1 LLSTSYPADLTLAHK
16 LENDVSAKA
25 NLLINSLLVLVF
37 LLTIS
42 PLILNAQD
50 NISDSEINQMRKAA
64 QENLANKQGLKYE
77 IVDVQMKDGQFILK
91 YDLNES
97 SDAEYVVKTVFLRE
111 KDPLFKIIPL
121 STSGAIGR
129 GKFAGKD
136 NTIVWDYKN
145 DYAADLNGDD
155 FYFVLDIK
163 RIEHSS
169 TPWLWIGLGSAAA
182 AGTAVYFILGN
193 KTTPAAVEIPPL
205 IITRPN

>member
-1 LLSTSYPADLTLAHK
+1 MLSTSYPADLTLAHK

-97 SDAEYVVKTVFLRE
+97 SDAE
-111 KDPLFKIIPL
+111 
-121 STSGAIGR
+121 
-129 GKFAGKD
+129 
-136 NTIVWDYKN
+136 
-145 DYAADLNGDD
+145 
-155 FYFVLDIK
+155 
-163 RIEHSS
+163 
-169 TPWLWIGLGSAAA
+169 
-182 AGTAVYFILGN
+182 
-193 KTTPAAVEIPPL
+193 
-205 IITRPN
+205 